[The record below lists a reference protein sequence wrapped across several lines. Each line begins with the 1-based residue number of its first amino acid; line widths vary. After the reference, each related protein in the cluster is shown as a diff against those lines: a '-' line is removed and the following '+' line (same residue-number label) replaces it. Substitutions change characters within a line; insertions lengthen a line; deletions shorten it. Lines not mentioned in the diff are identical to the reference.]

1 MSLRIGCLQ
10 MCSGPDV
17 DDNLKFI
24 DQQLKLA
31 AQKGV
36 ELVQLPEN
44 FAQMPLSAKNQVIE
58 VDSTGAIQD
67 FLRAAAKRYKLAL
80 IAGAIPIKEH
90 AGSDANPVARC
101 LLIDSNGGVVSRYD
115 KIHLFNVQLP
125 DGKHYRE
132 SDRFSPAN
140 SLAENLRVSEVAGVQ
155 LGLSICYDLRFP
167 EMYRLLTEKGAE
179 LISVPS
185 AFTYE
190 TGRAHW
196 ATLLKARAIENLCF
210 VFAAAQTGEHASG
223 RRTWGHSMI
232 ISPWGEVLAQA
243 DEEPGL
249 IYADINLTELQQLR
263 AQFPALNHRRI

>member
-1 MSLRIGCLQ
+1 

-17 DDNLKFI
+17 DNNLNFI
-24 DQQLKLA
+24 DQQLRLA
-31 AQKGV
+31 VDKGV

-44 FAQMPLSAKNQVIE
+44 FAQMPLSAKTQVIE
-58 VDSTGAIQD
+58 VDGAGAIQD
-67 FLRAAAKRYKLAL
+67 FLRTAAKRHKLAL

-90 AGSDANPVARC
+90 ADSDANPFARC
-101 LLIDSNGGVVSRYD
+101 LLIDRNGEVVSQYD

-125 DGKHYRE
+125 DGKHYCE
-132 SDRFSPAN
+132 SDRFSPAH
-140 SLAENLRVSEVAGVQ
+140 SIAENLRVGEVAGVQ

-167 EMYRLLTEKGAE
+167 EMYRLLAEKGAE

-196 ATLLKARAIENLCF
+196 ATLLKARAIENLSF

-232 ISPWGEVLAQA
+232 VSPWGEVLAQA